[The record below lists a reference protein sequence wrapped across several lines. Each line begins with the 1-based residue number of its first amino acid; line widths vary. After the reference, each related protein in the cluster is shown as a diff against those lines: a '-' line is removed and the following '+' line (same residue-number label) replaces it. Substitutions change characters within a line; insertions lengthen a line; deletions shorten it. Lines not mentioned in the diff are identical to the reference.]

1 MIDEII
7 DGQKPKIDNL
17 LGNLIGLYDM
27 EDMVKKLKTFD
38 ALSTS
43 IYFNIEKTSL
53 IVSCCLFEL
62 SKNQEIQMKLRK
74 EIQNQ
79 PLIDLNFL
87 KDQNNYLTMVI
98 KETMR
103 MYPPNIAFGR
113 NTKKDIQLQ
122 DFKIPKDVTK
132 LFIVESL
139 DLHFVIPTPLPF
151 L

>member
-7 DGQKPKIDNL
+7 DGHKPKIDNL

-27 EDMVKKLKTFD
+27 DDMVKKLKTFD

-43 IYFNIEKTSL
+43 IFFNIEKTSF

-79 PLIDLNFL
+79 TNIDLNFFN
-87 KDQNNYLTMVI
+87 DQKNYLTMVI

-103 MYPPNIAFGR
+103 MYSPSIAFGR

-122 DFKIPKDVTK
+122 DFNIPKNVNHGD
-132 LFIVESL
+132 
-139 DLHFVIPTPLPF
+139 H
-151 L
+151 